1 MSDPYNSVGAQMA
14 APPPIP
20 ASTVQRPAADPI
32 ARLDVSESWKR
43 RFRLI
48 EKAGGPKLRDQR
60 TALTSRERLN
70 VNFNLWGFLF
80 GFLYY
85 LCKGLWRP
93 ALGYLGVA
101 IAISMVLN
109 ALGIRHASGPGTAF
123 GIIMGMRANVLYY
136 QLKVLDER
144 PWF

>member
-1 MSDPYNSVGAQMA
+1 MSDPYNSVGARMA
-14 APPPIP
+14 APPPLP
-20 ASTVQRPAADPI
+20 ETAVPRPAPDPI

-48 EKAGGPKLRDQR
+48 EKAGGAKLPDQR
-60 TALTSRERLN
+60 TALTSGERLS
-70 VNFNLWGFLF
+70 VNFNFWGFLF
-80 GFLYY
+80 GAIYY
-85 LCKGLWRP
+85 VVKGLWRP

-101 IAISMVLN
+101 ILVSLVLA
-109 ALGIRHASGPGTAF
+109 ALGFRHNTSPGIAF
-123 GIIMGMRANVLYY
+123 GMIMGMRANLLYY